1 MVTML
6 NPNAI
11 PEGSIT
17 QEMIN
22 TPVLAAKQ
30 NITDESLATIAKTI
44 VGAINEVYN
53 GGLKDA
59 SISTSKIKDGAITEP
74 KLDTD
79 LINIITSAVQPADL
93 ASALASYVAK
103 ADILDTT
110 GSATDKVM
118 SQHVVTEAING
129 ITNKVTELDVLKNAG
144 YLFMGVATPK
154 TNPGEP
160 DQKVFYIAGPGGYNN
175 FNNIQIN
182 DGEIGI
188 FAYNNTWAASKIQLS
203 GKQESREYEITQGQ
217 ALNTTSGANRVMID
231 IESGKPFKVKV
242 NYAGGLASDE
252 YTLYFYKALTGSYDN
267 KQIFAN
273 VETEFTLDADYTGG
287 IGLYVSA
294 AKARETGTV
303 SVQVTIQ
310 ESISQTI
317 EALRAEIERIEQELT
332 GKADTVVESINLFDK
347 NSNQIIDNSY
357 INGTG
362 GFASNSAYLI
372 SAPIPVPA
380 GGSIIT
386 NKLGGG
392 TGLALYNEND
402 VYQGIIKTT
411 SPAVL
416 TNLLSTLLYARVSV
430 PKNSVD
436 TVIINRGTSSVPY
449 QPYTGDRYVLRTDD
463 ILQETGESE
472 VKTMSQKAISAI
484 ATEAAKVTPLD
495 NKINTKEYFSQ
506 IYTITQGVAINTTT
520 ATIRFYPPYPIKA
533 NTTFKVKVSYPEG
546 NDGDK
551 YVIYFYKTTSGPYT
565 STEIINNVETE
576 FTFDEEY
583 SGGVGFY
590 ISADK
595 AVANGTAQVTLTL
608 IGDVDRI
615 NTQLQKLDSR
625 VSVIESKRLKLSDA
639 LYHWMKGEKFP
650 IGFIGDSTTDG
661 TSTTGWTVTNSHPG
675 QDAQNWLLN
684 TPEGQAFEPD
694 KEWETRVYDA
704 HLQGK
709 GKGTV
714 DYVCDKAYPKILET
728 LLRAELNS
736 NVLRV
741 YNLGYYGASLNTY
754 IPQLDTIFG
763 GVYADVKMVGIT
775 LFIND
780 RGNYNSDATFIEG
793 TKTKLE
799 QMVNYFLGKN
809 IVPFLVTSQVV
820 TQWGN
825 NPNTGNVY
833 DYMYNNHI
841 QKLANLVKRDVAEKY
856 QLEIIDMNA
865 FGQLL
870 LSSSDYS
877 YSDLSEDLHF
887 KDLGHKLEAGFLFS
901 EIIPY
906 VNKTN
911 DAKTLYLG
919 LNTINAKTNIKVGH
933 LDNHYVS
940 GPFKCE
946 IPANTTK
953 LNSSDEL
960 IYDAYL
966 FNNSINGKYDVK
978 YITPQ
983 AIGYIVVDGDTSN
996 PIQISTAT
1004 QISDHYELSLG
1015 SWDIGLHHVQVYSG
1029 ETNTISFRGFLLTL
1043 SE

>member
-1 MVTML
+1 MAKLYIKNTDGTFVPRSSIAVTNLDVVQSKGNSLTSAMSQK
-6 NPNAI
+6 A
-11 PEGSIT
+11 
-17 QEMIN
+17 
-22 TPVLAAKQ
+22 V
-30 NITDESLATIAKTI
+30 TDELTTKQDVLT
-44 VGAINEVYN
+44 
-53 GGLKDA
+53 
-59 SISTSKIKDGAITEP
+59 
-74 KLDTD
+74 DTD
-79 LINIITSAVQPADL
+79 GSYGQRVAELEKEGI
-93 ASALASYVAK
+93 ASQEKL
-103 ADILDTT
+103 
-110 GSATDKVM
+110 
-118 SQHVVTEAING
+118 
-129 ITNKVTELDVLKNAG
+129 TEL
-144 YLFMGVATPK
+144 
-154 TNPGEP
+154 
-160 DQKVFYIAGPGGYNN
+160 
-175 FNNIQIN
+175 
-182 DGEIGI
+182 
-188 FAYNNTWAASKIQLS
+188 
-203 GKQESREYEITQGQ
+203 R
-217 ALNTTSGANRVMID
+217 
-231 IESGKPFKVKV
+231 
-242 NYAGGLASDE
+242 
-252 YTLYFYKALTGSYDN
+252 
-267 KQIFAN
+267 
-273 VETEFTLDADYTGG
+273 TE
-287 IGLYVSA
+287 
-294 AKARETGTV
+294 
-303 SVQVTIQ
+303 
-310 ESISQTI
+310 
-317 EALRAEIERIEQELT
+317 IEQELT
-332 GKADTVVESINLFDK
+332 GKADTVVESTNLFDK
-347 NSNQIIDNSY
+347 NSSQIIDNSY
-357 INGTG
+357 VNGSG
-362 GFASNSAYLI
+362 GFASHSSYLI

-386 NKLGGG
+386 NKLGSG
-392 TGLALYNEND
+392 TGLALYNENG

-416 TNLLSTLLYARVSV
+416 TNSSSTLLYARVSV
-430 PKNSVD
+430 PKNFVD
-436 TVIINRGTSSVPY
+436 TVIINRGTSSLPY

-463 ILQETGESE
+463 ILQIPGEATN
-472 VKTMSQKAISAI
+472 KTMSQKAISDIITI
-484 ATEAAKVTPLD
+484 ANDTKTRVTNLD
-495 NKINTKEYFSQ
+495 NQINTKEYFSQ
-506 IYTITQGVAINTTT
+506 IYTITQGVEINTTT
-520 ATIRFYPPYPIKA
+520 ASIRFYPPFPIKA
-533 NTTFKVKVSYPEG
+533 NTKFKVKVSYPEG
-546 NDGDK
+546 NDGEQ
-551 YVIYFYKTTSGPYT
+551 YGVYFYKTTSGPYT
-565 STEIINNVETE
+565 VKQIINNVETE
-576 FTFDEEY
+576 FTLDEEY
-583 SGGVGFY
+583 SGGIGFY
-590 ISADK
+590 ISAAK
-595 AVANGTAQVTLTL
+595 AVADGTAQVTLTL
-608 IGDVDRI
+608 IGDIDRI
-615 NTQLQKLDSR
+615 NTQLQNLDSR
-625 VSVIESKRLKLSDA
+625 VSVIESRRLKLSDV

-661 TSTTGWTVTNSHPG
+661 TSTTGWNVTNSHPG
-675 QDAQNWLLN
+675 KDAQNWLLN

-694 KEWETRVYDA
+694 KEWQTRVYDA

-754 IPQLDTIFG
+754 IPQLDAIFG
-763 GVYADVKMVGIT
+763 DVYADVKMVGIT

-780 RGNYNSDATFIEG
+780 RGYYNSDATFIEE

-825 NPNTGNVY
+825 NPNTDNVY

-933 LDNHYVS
+933 LDNYYVS

-953 LNSSDEL
+953 PNSSDEL

-1029 ETNTISFRGFLLTL
+1029 ATNIIAFRGFKLDIVN
-1043 SE
+1043 EQ